1 MDISGVLLRNMPDQV
16 SNEIQTKLLPHYAK
30 MMMNVNTKQDY
41 ELIEGTCFLID
52 CLEFGNEELL
62 NVCYG

>member
-1 MDISGVLLRNMPDQV
+1 MHEQV

-30 MMMNVNTKQDY
+30 MMMDVNTKQDY